1 MNRERLRTAAQ
12 ILKNGSDSRKTIT
25 ELPSDVRPLNKAA
38 AYDIQREYGQI
49 SNLTIAG
56 WKIAAT
62 GLAGQK
68 HIGVVRPIAGLV
80 FEDQILAQGSTVS
93 LSGSVMKIA
102 EAEFAFRMRR
112 SLVRRNDPH
121 ESAEVLDAIG
131 DLLLAFEIPN
141 SRYEEFSSAGE
152 LKLIADRAC
161 AAWLVLKKSDDPN
174 WRDYDFARHA
184 GRTVSQRTTLRQG
197 LRRRRFGQPPI
208 GHDVARQRVER
219 VRYRARSRADRHY
232 GRLCPTYGGRSEGLG
247 HRGFWIPWDRKRQL
261 YLAGSGKTGSS

>member
-12 ILKNGSDSRKTIT
+12 IRKNGNDSRKTIR
-25 ELPSDVRPLNKAA
+25 ELLSDVRPLNKAA
-38 AYDIQREYGQI
+38 ADDIQREYGQI

-62 GLAGQK
+62 SLAGQK

-112 SLVRRNDPH
+112 SLVRRNDPY

-152 LKLIADRAC
+152 LQLIADRAC

-174 WRDYDFARHA
+174 SRDYDFARHA
-184 GRTVSQRTTLRQG
+184 VRTFPNGQLVGKGSGADVLGSPLWAMTWLANELRELGIGLEAEQIVTTVACAPPVAVEAKGSATADFGSLGTVSVS
-197 LRRRRFGQPPI
+197 F
-208 GHDVARQRVER
+208 V
-219 VRYRARSRADRHY
+219 
-232 GRLCPTYGGRSEGLG
+232 
-247 HRGFWIPWDRKRQL
+247 
-261 YLAGSGKTGSS
+261 